1 VRIPLDY
8 YRILGLTSQATFEQ
22 IQQTHRDRV
31 LSMPRREYSD
41 AAIASRKRIID
52 HAYALLADPAQ
63 RRDYDASVALDQEEL
78 ALDPSQKVDRDQP
91 SVSEMEI
98 DDQDLPGLLLV
109 LYELGEYVQVLTIA
123 QPYYS
128 SDAISFQSVRIS
140 RDPDVTLTVSLA
152 YLEVGRENWKQGQY
166 ESAALSLEAG
176 QELLLREGLFLSVRS
191 EIQADLFR
199 LRPYRILELLA
210 APDSKVAEH
219 RQGMLLL
226 QEMLE
231 ARRGIDGTGNDSSGL
246 GIDDFLRFIQQLR
259 GYMTATEQQTL
270 FEDEAR
276 RPSSVATY
284 LAVYALIARGFSQR
298 QPALIRRAKGLLVK
312 LSVKQDIHLEQ
323 AVCALLLGQTEEANA
338 AIDKSGEQD
347 QVAFIRR
354 NSEDSP
360 DLLPGL
366 CLYSERWLQEEVYPH
381 FRDLVNQVVS
391 LKDYFA
397 DDQVQSYLE
406 ELPNTNGLSN
416 SDWTMPTF
424 STRLTTTASSQE
436 SENGSGDSGNEYV
449 PPFHRRSDRRTDT
462 KRPDR
467 PTDTRFGVSAENRFG
482 SSPDSKPEPKV
493 PTYTAERTSRSGR
506 TSLLDRPAELERTS
520 NTRTLPPLPKPS
532 SKQTS
537 AKQVTKDGVR
547 ELKKP
552 STNARIRRVNPQ
564 RFILLILIVLGLMG
578 GLVAL
583 SVWAWRSLM
592 SPPKA
597 ESLVSMERSIA
608 PLIAPAKSE
617 ALPVA
622 AKPGPLDKET
632 ALKLI
637 ESWQA
642 VKSKALGN
650 GYETDTLP
658 SILTDPVLSDWRFRA
673 KELKAGNSYLQYI
686 SKAPEVSKVVP
697 DGDDRARVTVRVSE
711 TRNYFNNGTLDP
723 STSKTDTSYTVE
735 YDFVRKDDKW
745 LIRDMLVSE

>member
-1 VRIPLDY
+1 MRIPLDY

-52 HAYALLADPAQ
+52 SAYALLSDPAR
-63 RRDYDASVALDQEEL
+63 RRDYDASVALELEEQ
-78 ALDPSQKVDRDQP
+78 AADPDRKTERSD
-91 SVSEMEI
+91 SVSTELEI
-98 DDQDLPGLLLV
+98 EDQDLPGLLL
-109 LYELGEYVQVLTIA
+109 LLHELGEYEQVLTIA
-123 QPYYS
+123 QPYYDP
-128 SDAISFQSVRIS
+128 DAISFQSVRVS
-140 RDPDVTLTVSLA
+140 RDPDVTLTVALS

-166 ESAALSLEAG
+166 ESAAQSLESG

-210 APDSKVAEH
+210 ASDSKVAEH

-259 GYMTATEQQTL
+259 GYMTASEQQTL

-276 RPSSVATY
+276 RPSSVASY

-312 LSVKQDIHLEQ
+312 LSVKQDIYLEQ
-323 AVCALLLGQTEEANA
+323 AVCALLLGQTEEASNA
-338 AIDKSGEQD
+338 LEKSGEREQI
-347 QVAFIRR
+347 AFIRR

-381 FRDLVNQVVS
+381 FRDLINQVVS

-406 ELPNTNGLSN
+406 ELPSTNGLGN

-424 STRLTTTASSQE
+424 SSRITTTADTPSSE
-436 SENGSGDSGNEYV
+436 HAEGNEYSLPLDGRTASRV
-449 PPFHRRSDRRTDT
+449 GSRDDSRFETQPERR
-462 KRPDR
+462 
-467 PTDTRFGVSAENRFG
+467 
-482 SSPDSKPEPKV
+482 PEPKV
-493 PTYTAERTSRSGR
+493 PAYTAERTSRLGR
-506 TSLLDRPAELERTS
+506 TSLLDRPADLDRKANVHS
-520 NTRTLPPLPKPS
+520 NTRTLPPLPKHKES
-532 SKQTS
+532 SREN
-537 AKQVTKDGVR
+537 AKQGLR
-547 ELKKP
+547 ERARETKKP
-552 STNARIRRVNPQ
+552 SATSRSRKVKPQ
-564 RFILLILIVLGLMG
+564 RFILLLLIVFGVMG
-578 GLVAL
+578 GLIGL
-583 SVWAWRSLM
+583 SVWAWKSLT

-597 ESLVSMERSIA
+597 ESVVSMERSLA
-608 PLIAPAKSE
+608 PLLTSAKSE
-617 ALPVA
+617 GLTVT
-622 AKPGPLDKET
+622 AKPGPMDKDI
-632 ALKLI
+632 AVKLI
-637 ESWQA
+637 ESWQSI
-642 VKSKALGN
+642 KSKALGN
-650 GYETDTLP
+650 AYDTEALT
-658 SILTDPVLSDWRFRA
+658 SILTEPVLADWKSRA
-673 KELKAGNSYLQYI
+673 KELKSSNSYLQYI
-686 SKAPEVSKVVP
+686 SKPAEVVKVTP
-697 DGDDRARVTVRVSE
+697 DGDDRARVTAKVSE
-711 TRNYFNNGTLDP
+711 TRNYFNNGNLDA
-723 STSKTDTSYTVE
+723 SASKSDTSYLVE

>member
-1 VRIPLDY
+1 MRIPLDY

-52 HAYALLADPAQ
+52 SAYALLADPAQ
-63 RRDYDASVALDQEEL
+63 RRDYDASVALEQEEQT
-78 ALDPSQKVDRDQP
+78 ADPNIKIDRDRSP
-91 SVSEMEI
+91 TPAIEI

-109 LYELGEYVQVLTIA
+109 LYELGEYEQVLITA
-123 QPYYS
+123 EPYFDS
-128 SDAISFQSVRIS
+128 NAISFQSVRIA
-140 RDPDVTLTVSLA
+140 RDPDVTLTVSLS

-166 ESAALSLEAG
+166 EHAAQSLEAG
-176 QELLLREGLFLSVRS
+176 QELLLKEGLFLSVRS

-276 RPSSVATY
+276 RPSSVASY

-323 AVCALLLGQTEEANA
+323 AVCALLLGQTEEANS
-338 AIDKSGEQD
+338 AIEQSGELEQIE
-347 QVAFIRR
+347 FIRR

-381 FRDLVNQVVS
+381 FRDLINQVVS

-406 ELPNTNGLSN
+406 ELPNTNGLGN

-424 STRLTTTASSQE
+424 STRLTTTAMAPDMGNDAG
-436 SENGSGDSGNEYV
+436 SEYAPINGRGETLADTKIFRSGNRLQRNLER
-449 PPFHRRSDRRTDT
+449 PSQDRLDTERPSPERRT
-462 KRPDR
+462 
-467 PTDTRFGVSAENRFG
+467 
-482 SSPDSKPEPKV
+482 EPKV
-493 PTYTAERTSRSGR
+493 PAYTAERTTRLGR
-506 TSLLDRPAELERTS
+506 TSLLDRPAELDRKTNS
-520 NTRTLPPLPKPS
+520 PNARTLSSLPKQS
-532 SKQTS
+532 SREVAREGLRESKKSGGS
-537 AKQVTKDGVR
+537 ARTRKVK
-547 ELKKP
+547 
-552 STNARIRRVNPQ
+552 PQ
-564 RFILLILIVLGLMG
+564 RFILLILIVLGTFG
-578 GLVAL
+578 GLAAL
-583 SVWAWRSLM
+583 SIWAWRSLM
-592 SPPKA
+592 SPPRA

-608 PLIAPAKSE
+608 PLVAPTKSE
-617 ALPVA
+617 PQIVA
-622 AKPGPLDKET
+622 AKPGPIDKEV
-632 ALKLI
+632 ALKII
-637 ESWQA
+637 ESWQS
-642 VKSKALGN
+642 VKSKALGKD
-650 GYETDTLP
+650 YETDTLT
-658 SILTDPVLSDWRFRA
+658 SILSDPVLSDWRSRS
-673 KELKAGNSYLQYI
+673 KELKSSNSYLQYE
-686 SKAPEVSKVVP
+686 SKPPEIVKVVA
-697 DGDDRARVTVRVSE
+697 DGDDRSRVTARVSE
-711 TRNYFNNGTLDP
+711 TRNYFNNGNLDV
-723 STSKTDTSYTVE
+723 SASKTNTSYLVE
-735 YDFVRKDDKW
+735 YDLVRKDDKW